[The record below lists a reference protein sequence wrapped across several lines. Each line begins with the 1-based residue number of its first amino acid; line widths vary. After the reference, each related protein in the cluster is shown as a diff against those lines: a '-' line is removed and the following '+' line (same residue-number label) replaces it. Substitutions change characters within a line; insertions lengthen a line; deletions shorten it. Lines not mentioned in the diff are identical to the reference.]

1 MNDRHDLE
9 RSVERKVQRMRQAER
24 ERQTVLSQTVYI
36 GTIGLL
42 FVLPIVGGA
51 YLGRWLDA
59 RLEGYSVQWTTS
71 LIVVGAIIGAINV
84 YLLIREQS

>member
-1 MNDRHDLE
+1 
-9 RSVERKVQRMRQAER
+9 MRRAER
-24 ERQTVLSQTVYI
+24 ERHSVLSQTVYI

-51 YLGRWLDA
+51 YLGQWIDA
-59 RLEGYSVQWTTS
+59 RLEGYSVQWTLS
-71 LIVVGAIIGAINV
+71 LIFIGVVVGAINV